1 MASRIEQTI
10 EQIKDY
16 IDSCK
21 GQMFNSSNIVVNR
34 DELDALLDELE
45 ANTPIEIKNYQR
57 VISNKEEIL
66 ADAQK
71 KADLIVQKAQIKTNE
86 LLSEHQ
92 IMQQAYA
99 QANEIVMLS
108 RKQAEETINRATVE
122 ANELRASAVQYTDD
136 LMKNIEETLVHAI
149 DTTKARND
157 ALLQSLQGYLDV
169 VVTNRTQLNPV
180 EQMET
185 VDSGTS
191 QPTESA
197 PDVKT
202 DLLGS

>member
-1 MASRIEQTI
+1 M
-10 EQIKDY
+10 
-16 IDSCK
+16 
-21 GQMFNSSNIVVNR
+21 
-34 DELDALLDELE
+34 
-45 ANTPIEIKNYQR
+45 
-57 VISNKEEIL
+57 
-66 ADAQK
+66 
-71 KADLIVQKAQIKTNE
+71 
-86 LLSEHQ
+86 
-92 IMQQAYA
+92 
-99 QANEIVMLS
+99 
-108 RKQAEETINRATVE
+108 TVE

-191 QPTESA
+191 QQTESA